1 MSDAIGDHAMGVL
14 GAVVALHCAQGL
26 PDLGSLIGMA
36 FGLLVMYG
44 SSCNLELG
52 KAMHDD

>member
-1 MSDAIGDHAMGVL
+1 MGDHAIGVL
-14 GAVVALHCAQGL
+14 GAVITLHCAQGL

-44 SSCNLELG
+44 ANCSVEMA